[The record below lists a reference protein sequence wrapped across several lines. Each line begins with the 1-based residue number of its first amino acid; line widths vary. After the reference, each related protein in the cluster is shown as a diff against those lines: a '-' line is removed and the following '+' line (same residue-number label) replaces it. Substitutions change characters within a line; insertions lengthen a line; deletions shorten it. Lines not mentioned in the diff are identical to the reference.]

1 MGSRPTT
8 EQVETIIDTK
18 ANETRRKQ
26 IDFAAL
32 ANMNFRTPKKK

>member
-1 MGSRPTT
+1 MGSSPTT
-8 EQVETIIDTK
+8 EQVEKMIDTP
-18 ANETRRKQ
+18 ANKTRKNQ